1 MVKQSGYQKQKNL
14 SLFQF
19 LAEVPNFVITLLSAL
34 FSGTLLVYADLLDSL
49 SYVSRHMMVVL
60 LSRKLSKDL
69 RFEYNY
75 GVGKIEAFSSLLC
88 DSIVLFGMFLTFCF
102 SVYSL
107 SSPDEPSNIL
117 IAVAGLKLMDVLW
130 SLAFF
135 KEQRKVRKAQRT
147 AITEASYAAALGDL
161 LFDTVSFVALLTM
174 WLLRSHPIGGYIS
187 PVVSIFVAIYLGTG
201 CIKRIRSVL
210 GELTDKTLPEEEQMK
225 LLKILTRHFDSY
237 SQFHAVDSRKGGN
250 LTRVDVLL
258 SFEEDKKV
266 KDVLELQEQMQQE
279 FNEQVG
285 DGVVKILLQSD
296 RPKPEE

>member
-75 GVGKIEAFSSLLC
+75 GVSKIEAFSSLLC
-88 DSIVLFGMFLTFCF
+88 DSIVLFGMFLTFCL
-102 SVYSL
+102 SIYSFTD
-107 SSPDEPSNIL
+107 PAKPSKIL
-117 IAVAGLKLMDVLW
+117 IAVAGLKLLDVLW

-135 KEQRKVRKAQRT
+135 NEQRKLLKTQGTSIART
-147 AITEASYAAALGDL
+147 SYAAAFGDL
-161 LFDTVSFVALLTM
+161 LFDGVSFVSLLAM
-174 WLLRSHPIGGYIS
+174 WLLRDNPIGGYIS
-187 PVVSIFVAIYLGTG
+187 PVVTIFVAVYLALG

-210 GELTDKTLPEEEQMK
+210 NELTDKTLPEEQQMK
-225 LLKILTRHFDSY
+225 LLSILARHFDRY
-237 SQFHAVDSRKGGN
+237 SQFHAIDSRMGGN
-250 LTRVDVLL
+250 LTRVDICL
-258 SFEEDKKV
+258 SFEDDTRV
-266 KDVLELQEQMQQE
+266 KEVVDLQKQMQDELSQ
-279 FNEQVG
+279 QIG
-285 DGVVKILLQSD
+285 DCIVKITMG
-296 RPKPEE
+296 EG